1 MCHSVILAVLIIVFI
16 FDFPGGVFAYFG
28 ITTLC
33 WGLFQTKY
41 QARTLPRCGLTLDE
55 AAISAY
61 FDAYL
66 RECDNNCNLL
76 AGARDFI
83 R

>member
-1 MCHSVILAVLIIVFI
+1 MRHSVILTVLIIVFI
-16 FDFPGGVFAYFG
+16 FDFPGRVFAYFG

-55 AAISAY
+55 APISAY

-66 RECDNNCNLL
+66 RECDNNCSLL
-76 AGARDFI
+76 AGA
-83 R
+83 